1 MARIEECDFPYL
13 FSPESGRCKHYSVV
27 SCGQRFEPKTHCTLS
42 TEECG
47 VRWLWS
53 WGGGGVKIKLLVF
66 LAEHLKE
73 HYSFKMFLI
82 MENHNFMINY
92 VVKNFIHFCG
102 NISDRRFGDVLAFEK
117 IAEKS
122 DKYTEYIYRY

>member
-1 MARIEECDFPYL
+1 MLSAVGSDSNQRLTVSYPL
-13 FSPESGRCKHYSVV
+13 KSVGEV
-27 SCGQRFEPKTHCTLS
+27 VVEL
-42 TEECG
+42 
-47 VRWLWS
+47 
-53 WGGGGVKIKLLVF
+53 GGGGVKIKLLVF

-102 NISDRRFGDVLAFEK
+102 NINDRRFGDVFAFEK